1 MLLVLFIYSLL
12 LSKTEGTFL
21 VRESRSDGREVSI
34 VLYCNTVNTL
44 FKEIVNIL
52 WLCFIT

>member
-34 VLYCNTVNTL
+34 VLYFNTFDTV
-44 FKEIVNIL
+44 FKKVLI
-52 WLCFIT
+52 